1 MDDDDEVIRILCGP
15 YDGGEID
22 RDLFGGRLP
31 DSIAMG
37 AQVRI
42 VYYDLDI
49 DAAGLCYR
57 FAGWPAD
64 DRSSVSPRR
73 TRRDGAD

>member
-1 MDDDDEVIRILCGP
+1 MFDDDDVIRLLYGP

-31 DSIAMG
+31 NSIAVG
-37 AQVRI
+37 GKRRSA
-42 VYYDLDI
+42 YYDLDI

-57 FAGWPAD
+57 FAGWATEEA
-64 DRSSVSPRR
+64 SSASRH
-73 TRRDGAD
+73 TRRGEAD